1 MLCSKFVTPLPAA
14 ALHNVAS
21 KRCFVPNIIL
31 LNRQLWSN
39 HDACTHQVSSCPQ
52 HGKPYV
58 NPYVGQT
65 LQLTHHHTTLVP
77 LENFLLSG
85 RHVEPP
91 SDPTTCHSAL
101 VKVLQQSSGS
111 NHSSNSS
118 NANGGR
124 GSPSHNPRPVII
136 VLDEI
141 DRLISRDAQDLY
153 QLFTLPALAG
163 ETASRHITSKP
174 HNVWQ

>member
-1 MLCSKFVTPLPAA
+1 MLHLKV
-14 ALHNVAS
+14 ALYPTSYCIAS
-21 KRCFVPNIIL
+21 SGEIMMHAHAKVSP
-31 LNRQLWSN
+31 
-39 HDACTHQVSSCPQ
+39 CTQHGSGKHVSS
-52 HGKPYV
+52 HLWD
-58 NPYVGQT
+58 QT
-65 LQLTHHHTTLVP
+65 PQLTHHHTTLVP
-77 LENFLLSG
+77 PDNFLPSG